1 MHSDSNTRPYIEALA
16 HDALQRFDDI
26 ATKAS
31 SELRGSAHHGSD
43 VLVYPNPQAEKEVQ
57 RQRHAVREAAQ
68 QLRTEPAIARVMII
82 DDNGTQCT
90 WYICRATPIT
100 DIGGLASYRS
110 PIGRMAS
117 LQVGSDFELPNGTT
131 VVILEQTQ
139 FRPSQGP
146 GGWDSTPTLVTA
158 EQIGAITVD
167 SLRAF
172 VGEGEIA
179 NILDQ
184 VLTQEQTRV
193 GIVDGIRRHVIE
205 RMALRDQPVLDQ
217 YQDEIFRLPLN
228 SRLLIV
234 GPPGTGKTTTLIR
247 RLGQKLDIHE
257 SILSAEERSLI
268 DEVGR
273 DTNALAHS
281 ASWMMFTPTKLLK
294 EYVQEA
300 FAHEGIPSSDENIR
314 TWESHRRDLARNEFR
329 ILRRS
334 DGKGVFVLKDVPIL
348 LPDTIQKSLPWFT
361 DFHEWQ
367 HNQFLTGLSDAAR
380 SLESSEIRSCRRLGR
395 RLASIL
401 VRADDDSLLS
411 IFEALDRE
419 TSNIQN
425 LVSDLKKAS
434 DRRIDEALN
443 RQLNRDRDF
452 LKALAE
458 HLKRLD
464 ASDEEDEGAEDE
476 EEDDDA
482 MSICRGTPLIAARD
496 SYRRAVRAQARASAS
511 GRAVKRESRNGKV
524 AEWIGD
530 RALAE
535 TDRVQVGQSLVG
547 QTAARRFLNPV
558 RHYVDRMAQRYRP
571 TERRPTVATPT

>member
-300 FAHEGIPSSDENIR
+300 FAHEGIPSSASPAPRVVAAAGGPRYDA
-314 TWESHRRDLARNEFR
+314 T
-329 ILRRS
+329 
-334 DGKGVFVLKDVPIL
+334 
-348 LPDTIQKSLPWFT
+348 
-361 DFHEWQ
+361 
-367 HNQFLTGLSDAAR
+367 LS
-380 SLESSEIRSCRRLGR
+380 
-395 RLASIL
+395 
-401 VRADDDSLLS
+401 
-411 IFEALDRE
+411 
-419 TSNIQN
+419 
-425 LVSDLKKAS
+425 S
-434 DRRIDEALN
+434 DRRRDHSNGIWLTQPHIQVLLRFREPECPVLRPRSTAVA
-443 RQLNRDRDF
+443 RQ
-452 LKALAE
+452 AA
-458 HLKRLD
+458 
-464 ASDEEDEGAEDE
+464 
-476 EEDDDA
+476 
-482 MSICRGTPLIAARD
+482 PLSPSAP
-496 SYRRAVRAQARASAS
+496 RRAYESARPETVYGPERAPR
-511 GRAVKRESRNGKV
+511 
-524 AEWIGD
+524 
-530 RALAE
+530 L
-535 TDRVQVGQSLVG
+535 
-547 QTAARRFLNPV
+547 
-558 RHYVDRMAQRYRP
+558 
-571 TERRPTVATPT
+571 